1 MTRIAVFVISNF
13 SYRYWNSLRQRE
25 TRKRRSWILKS
36 GTLFNASLTL
46 NVCNAI
52 FVLSIALGFSV
63 HEFDDVKGAE
73 VIEFRRN
80 IFSFVSEIFQ
90 ERDSRFA
97 ESQALYKF
105 PPEIE
110 SSPELP
116 QNLEEKLENGMIR
129 RVQPICPLSRGR
141 IFRKTIIGCD
151 RWGEAYLGEGAV
163 GWVRLG

>member
-1 MTRIAVFVISNF
+1 MMDQSFSPFKSLNF
-13 SYRYWNSLRQRE
+13 
-25 TRKRRSWILKS
+25 I
-36 GTLFNASLTL
+36 
-46 NVCNAI
+46 C
-52 FVLSIALGFSV
+52 SIALGFSV

-80 IFSFVSEIFQ
+80 IFSFVSDIFQ

-129 RVQPICPLSRGR
+129 YEVVFVVSNNLD
-141 IFRKTIIGCD
+141 FTNLND
-151 RWGEAYLGEGAV
+151 
-163 GWVRLG
+163 